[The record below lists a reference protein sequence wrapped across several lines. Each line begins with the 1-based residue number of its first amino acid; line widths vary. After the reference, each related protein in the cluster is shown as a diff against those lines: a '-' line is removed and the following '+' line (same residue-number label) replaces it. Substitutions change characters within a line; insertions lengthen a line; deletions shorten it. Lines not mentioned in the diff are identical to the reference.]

1 MAKKD
6 KTANYFGFKE
16 NGGVLVINLLNRTN
30 LFTCRDSREDKKLFI
45 HKEEFNFGNYHIS
58 ISGRYLNMKDYLL
71 YVFIL
76 RKWYIKNERAVN
88 YSEYVEIDFSEIAEL
103 LSKKST
109 YLKNSPMKAYESIHK
124 SLERLMGVLVT
135 IHDSD
140 LKETDFN
147 HLLSDGTKLSQT
159 SEKLIAIIP
168 KFIREQYSLRDHSF
182 INLTWF
188 KKIKTERARA
198 LYRFL
203 ITHSKSRD
211 THSFTFLQELLNA
224 NGKPEGI
231 HRKINDAYKELE
243 TLKIIENY
251 KMNKKDRSGN
261 KRTYEQFTYSCIT
274 TKQMVEIYQETAYLH
289 NKEKQ
294 QAIFD
299 DGIYCETKPP
309 KPQIEPSEIGNR
321 IFSDIYDSKLPF

>member
-1 MAKKD
+1 MAAKEKKS
-6 KTANYFGFKE
+6 NYFGFKE
-16 NGGVLVINLLNRTN
+16 NGSVLVINLLNRTN

-45 HKEEFNFGNYHIS
+45 HKEEFKFGQYHIS
-58 ISGRYLNMKDYLL
+58 ITGRYLNMKDYLL
-71 YVFIL
+71 YIFIL
-76 RKWYIKNERAVN
+76 RKWYIKNEGAVN
-88 YSEYVEIDFSEIAEL
+88 YSEHVEIDFSEIAEL
-103 LSKKST
+103 LNKKDS

-147 HLLSDGTKLSQT
+147 HLLSDGTKLSQS

-188 KKIKTERARA
+188 KKIKTERAKA

-211 THSFTFLQELLNA
+211 THSFTFLKELLNA
-224 NGKPEGI
+224 NGKP
-231 HRKINDAYKELE
+231 DC
-243 TLKIIENY
+243 
-251 KMNKKDRSGN
+251 SGQLILV
-261 KRTYEQFTYSCIT
+261 TD
-274 TKQMVEIYQETAYLH
+274 L
-289 NKEKQ
+289 
-294 QAIFD
+294 
-299 DGIYCETKPP
+299 
-309 KPQIEPSEIGNR
+309 
-321 IFSDIYDSKLPF
+321 